1 MKRQCSLE
9 VIRAEMQ
16 RRIESSNWADGYC
29 ADCPAPIPYRVP
41 HDGIAN
47 WTANV
52 ASTTK
57 PECES
62 LMLQVVAAVRQ
73 DLDARPEAL
82 RETVQR
88 LLSWRSGSYS
98 RRDP

>member
-1 MKRQCSLE
+1 MKKQCSLE
-9 VIRAEMQ
+9 EIRAEMQ

-41 HDGIAN
+41 HDGFAN
-47 WTANV
+47 WMANV

-73 DLDARPEAL
+73 DFDARPETLGEA
-82 RETVQR
+82 VQL
-88 LLSWRSGSYS
+88 LLSWRQSSTRS
-98 RRDP
+98 DQD